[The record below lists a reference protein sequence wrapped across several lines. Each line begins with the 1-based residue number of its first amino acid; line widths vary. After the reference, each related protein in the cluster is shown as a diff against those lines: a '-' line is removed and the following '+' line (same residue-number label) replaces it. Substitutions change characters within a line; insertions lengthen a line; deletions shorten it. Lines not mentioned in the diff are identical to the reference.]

1 MAYDWNKLKQ
11 DSIIGFSYSSS
22 EEEAFLGLKA
32 KVKDLVKA
40 SILLRS
46 SPDFVE
52 LKGESE
58 PGEYKISRK
67 ILPAIIAEELRAYI
81 DADIPYG
88 FQYFVRYCHHNKF
101 ALDTDLV
108 IDLYDFVYWWKPTQL
123 QTDEGVLLNLKL
135 KTDRNLKAMTRDI
148 VVAIDAGHGGKYPG
162 AVGPNNILEKDVTL
176 LISKELERT
185 LRDTNGYKP
194 VMIRS
199 GDETIGLNDRFQNA
213 RKMGADIFISIHADG
228 FRLSS
233 VKGASVFIWSDEA
246 SSTIARNLSE
256 KQRKRIQAD
265 INNLQPSDFNE
276 DLARALYPKIYE
288 NKISQSKILGTKIL
302 DQLKRDPYTKIHK
315 KNVEFADFR
324 VLKSIDIPSVLV
336 ESGFITNP
344 EDAQRLKGKPGRR
357 MIARSIFLGIH
368 NYFLENPII
377 GTIIENNPEFLSY
390 KIQKGDVLS
399 EIAIRFGV
407 SVESIDKNNLGSL
420 VRTLL
425 GSLMVIFVFYSLPL
439 LINFTNDNILN
450 GAEFR
455 NNSKSVLAYTLDKKN
470 NGLLVPFK
478 PETS

>member
-1 MAYDWNKLKQ
+1 MNKFLLILILSLAAQSNELVFKEIKQ
-11 DSIIGFSYSSS
+11 VSDGSINVLFGLEKVSYINSYTLQNPSRLVFEINQS
-22 EEEAFLGLKA
+22 N
-32 KVKDLVKA
+32 VKA
-40 SILLRS
+40 PIDEIYNY
-46 SPDFVE
+46 PV
-52 LKGESE
+52 
-58 PGEYKISRK
+58 RK
-67 ILPAIIAEELRAYI
+67 IRASNEE
-81 DADIPYG
+81 DIT
-88 FQYFVRYCHHNKF
+88 RI
-101 ALDTDLV
+101 V

-377 GTIIENNPEFLSY
+377 GTIVENNPEFLSY

-407 SVESIDKNNLGSL
+407 SVESIDKNNNLNNKPIYPGQ
-420 VRTLL
+420 
-425 GSLMVIFVFYSLPL
+425 
-439 LINFTNDNILN
+439 IL
-450 GAEFR
+450 
-455 NNSKSVLAYTLDKKN
+455 KIYI
-470 NGLLVPFK
+470 
-478 PETS
+478 

>member
-1 MAYDWNKLKQ
+1 MRQAQTY
-11 DSIIGFSYSSS
+11 
-22 EEEAFLGLKA
+22 FLIGLKVMNKFLLILILSVA
-32 KVKDLVKA
+32 AQSNELAFKDIMETNDGSINISFGLEKVSYINSYTLENPSRLVFDINQANVKA
-40 SILLRS
+40 PINEIYNY
-46 SPDFVE
+46 PI
-52 LKGESE
+52 K
-58 PGEYKISRK
+58 KI
-67 ILPAIIAEELRAYI
+67 RASNEK
-81 DADIPYG
+81 DKT
-88 FQYFVRYCHHNKF
+88 R
-101 ALDTDLV
+101 LV

-123 QTDEGVLLNLKL
+123 QTEEGVMLNLRLKNNKNL
-135 KTDRNLKAMTRDI
+135 KTMTRDI

-185 LRDTNGYKP
+185 LRDTRGYQP
-194 VMIRS
+194 VMIRG
-199 GDETIGLNDRFQNA
+199 GDETIGLNDRYQNA

-265 INNLQPSDFNE
+265 INNLEPSDFNE
-276 DLARALYPKIYE
+276 DLARKLYPEIYE
-288 NKISQSKILGTKIL
+288 KKVNQSKILGTKIL

-344 EDAQRLKGKPGRR
+344 EDAERLKGKAGRR

-368 NYFLENPII
+368 NYFLENPIK
-377 GTIIENNPEFLSY
+377 GTIVENKPEFLSY

-407 SVESIDKNNLGSL
+407 SVESIDKNNKLNNRPIYPGQ
-420 VRTLL
+420 
-425 GSLMVIFVFYSLPL
+425 
-439 LINFTNDNILN
+439 IL
-450 GAEFR
+450 
-455 NNSKSVLAYTLDKKN
+455 KIYI
-470 NGLLVPFK
+470 
-478 PETS
+478 